1 MDCTTEIGREEI
13 MIKLRE
19 LIDEKKCGIGQNPED
34 TGCEPASGGKGKKK
48 DKKSKKDE
56 PKTPGLGGG
65 WDAHDGPESAEDAV
79 GDPGDH
85 KKESAI
91 VQGIRAM
98 ADKNRER
105 DFDDQE
111 KSVDIDGEETTN
123 LCDVE
128 VPGTNMFCGD
138 PLETDEH
145 PNGIPRAEMP
155 QLKSKPWAKGEG
167 EPWVLNDEGK
177 WEPTKIVETDEEYA
191 ERVPAAAVL
200 QKQNEEKKKKW
211 LKDNPDKTEK
221 DFEKDPG
228 PDEEANTENLFQ
240 ANLERLDPPIKTSEP
255 KPRNVSDLKAT
266 QNELKPANV
275 AFMVDVLMRAKPP
288 PHKNKQEADDWA
300 LSEKLR
306 EPIIVSKD
314 GYILDGHHRWAALV
328 ALDIANGGSGDIEM
342 MVKEVEAD
350 AEELVEKTKQFTG
363 KMGLQTKP
371 AEKKKEEVVQ
381 PFAELY
387 YRMKK

>member
-1 MDCTTEIGREEI
+1 ML
-13 MIKLRE
+13 KLRE

-56 PKTPGLGGG
+56 PKQAGLGGG
-65 WDAHDGPESAEDAV
+65 WDKHSGPDSADDAV
-79 GDPGDH
+79 GDDP

-91 VQGIRAM
+91 VQGIKQM
-98 ADKNRER
+98 ATQNRGKHP
-105 DFDDQE
+105 DDQTQ
-111 KSVDIDGEETTN
+111 SVDIGGEETTN
-123 LCDVE
+123 LCDVT
-128 VPGTNMFCGD
+128 VPGTNLFCAD
-138 PLETDEH
+138 
-145 PNGIPRAEMP
+145 NKGIPRAEMP
-155 QLKSKPWAKGEG
+155 QLKSKPWAKGEK
-167 EPWVLNDEGK
+167 EPWVLNDDGE
-177 WEPTKIVETDEEYA
+177 WEPTKFEETDEEYA
-191 ERVPAAAVL
+191 ERVPASKL
-200 QKQNEEKKKKW
+200 
-211 LKDNPDKTEK
+211 
-221 DFEKDPG
+221 PG
-228 PDEEANTENLFQ
+228 APDEVNTEDLFK
-240 ANLERLDPPIKTSEP
+240 AKLDELGIEMSEP
-255 KPRNVSDLKAT
+255 KPMNVSDLKAT

-275 AFMVDVLMRAKPP
+275 AFMVDVLMTATPP
-288 PHKNKQEADDWA
+288 PHKDKEAEDKWK

-306 EPIIVSKD
+306 EPVIVSKD

-350 AEELVEKTKQFTG
+350 AEELVEKTNEFTIDQ
-363 KMGLQTKP
+363 GLQTKL

>member
-1 MDCTTEIGREEI
+1 

-19 LIDEKKCGIGQNPED
+19 LIDEKKCGVGQNPAD
-34 TGCEPASGGKGKKK
+34 TGCEPASGKGGKKK

-56 PKTPGLGGG
+56 PKQAGLGGG
-65 WDAHDGPESAEDAV
+65 WDKHSGPDSAEDAV
-79 GDPGDH
+79 GDDP

-91 VQGIRAM
+91 VQGIKQM
-98 ADKNRER
+98 ATQNRGKHP
-105 DFDDQE
+105 DDQE
-111 KSVDIDGEETTN
+111 QSVDIGGEETTN
-123 LCDVE
+123 LCDVT

-145 PNGIPRAEMP
+145 PNGIPRMEMP
-155 QLKSKPWAKGEG
+155 QLKSKPKPGSKAEELVKQGKLEQDSKGE
-167 EPWVLNDEGK
+167 VN
-177 WEPTKIVETDEEYA
+177 VEDLFKAKLEE
-191 ERVPAAAVL
+191 
-200 QKQNEEKKKKW
+200 Q
-211 LKDNPDKTEK
+211 
-221 DFEKDPG
+221 G
-228 PDEEANTENLFQ
+228 
-240 ANLERLDPPIKTSEP
+240 ISMSEP
-255 KPRNVSDLKAT
+255 KPMNVSELKAT
-266 QNELKPANV
+266 QNELKPSNI
-275 AFMVDVLMRAKPP
+275 AFMVDVLMTATPP
-288 PHKNKQEADDWA
+288 PHKDKEAEDKWK

-342 MVKEVEAD
+342 MVKQVD
-350 AEELVEKTKQFTG
+350 DTAEGLVEKTKNFT
-363 KMGLQTKP
+363 KDQGLQTKP